1 MSIAIGICNRVH
13 SALAD
18 PACCT
23 RLKGLGITAI
33 QLDLRLAEAKYSLS
47 SPDIRA
53 RWTEEVA
60 RAGLRLSGIAV
71 SEVLHQAMT
80 ADPGT
85 RPRADAEQAITL
97 AIECAAAM
105 GVPKVVIPSL
115 AASAVRNADD
125 LRHTARCL
133 RLACALASSK
143 GVLVATENNLAA
155 DEARSLLAVVGYAN
169 LCVMPDCS
177 GPAALPRDL
186 LARAGGE
193 ACAWAVPPETSGAF
207 AGLKSEGFVGCIF
220 LANSRQTEE
229 NGPALFAG
237 IARDAGALRA
247 LWQTLP
253 D

>member
-53 RWTEEVA
+53 RWTEEAA

-105 GVPKVVIPSL
+105 GVPKVVIPS
-115 AASAVRNADD
+115 
-125 LRHTARCL
+125 
-133 RLACALASSK
+133 
-143 GVLVATENNLAA
+143 
-155 DEARSLLAVVGYAN
+155 
-169 LCVMPDCS
+169 
-177 GPAALPRDL
+177 
-186 LARAGGE
+186 
-193 ACAWAVPPETSGAF
+193 
-207 AGLKSEGFVGCIF
+207 
-220 LANSRQTEE
+220 RQER
-229 NGPALFAG
+229 G
-237 IARDAGALRA
+237 
-247 LWQTLP
+247 
-253 D
+253 